1 MLIGVGVIDGLAP
14 GDSVAVGDGVPV
26 PVPVSVGSADIDP
39 EIDGEAV
46 ADELID
52 IVADTELE
60 GEVV

>member
-1 MLIGVGVIDGLAP
+1 MLLGVGVIDGLAP
-14 GDSVAVGDGVPV
+14 GDNVAVGDGVPV
-26 PVPVSVGSADIDP
+26 PVPVNVGSADIDP

-52 IVADTELE
+52 IVAEVVLD